1 MNTSTSY
8 VHLYVHKCNIMN
20 KVELCTLMSKKEEN
34 PVHCVMLQG
43 NNFVLCLHLNP
54 EGRVYFLIGCYQ
66 PLCATMS
73 MIHHTPD
80 MLRISRGKPWPSAA
94 IQVLLTFLSML
105 AAVVQLKYAFSN
117 STHAYVRQGSCMQL
131 SRPAELLAA
140 HGAGWEKAMPSGIIL
155 SKKLWFL
162 RTEKKTN
169 YICMWKEQNR
179 NEDACGA
186 CIKW

>member
-1 MNTSTSY
+1 MQYHEQSRTLHTD
-8 VHLYVHKCNIMN
+8 VKQRRKPTHCVT
-20 KVELCTLMSKKEEN
+20 LCTRQQLCSLSTFKSWRQS
-34 PVHCVMLQG
+34 LQ
-43 NNFVLCLHLNP
+43 
-54 EGRVYFLIGCYQ
+54 YFLIGCYQ

-80 MLRISRGKPWPSAA
+80 RLRISRGKPWPPAA
-94 IQVLLTFLSML
+94 VQVLLTFLSML
-105 AAVVQLKYAFSN
+105 AAVVQLKSAYSN
-117 STHAYVRQGSCMQL
+117 STHAYVRQGSCMRL
-131 SRPAELLAA
+131 WRPAELLAA
-140 HGAGWEKAMPSGIIL
+140 QGAGWEKAMPSGIIL

-179 NEDACGA
+179 NENACGA